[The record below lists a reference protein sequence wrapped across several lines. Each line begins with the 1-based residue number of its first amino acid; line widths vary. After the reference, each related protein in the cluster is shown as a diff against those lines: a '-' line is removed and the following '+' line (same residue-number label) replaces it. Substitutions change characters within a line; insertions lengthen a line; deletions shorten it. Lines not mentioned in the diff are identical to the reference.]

1 MYFWTQLNLCYLM
14 WTKHRFE
21 FWRHSYNMIALL
33 IVTPVSTWI
42 SSIFSWL
49 WLLRTICDGDENML
63 NESLKDAGIVND
75 CMATGLCNAVL
86 ERFND
91 RKYGFFSS
99 PWQAGYSFFSI
110 LPFLTFLI
118 LNKPH
123 DCYRCVGK
131 DPERKYSKFQYSIID
146 QERSR

>member
-1 MYFWTQLNLCYLM
+1 MNDAGGSDDVGYDTMMCVQTMIDGAVGDDDCY
-14 WTKHRFE
+14 
-21 FWRHSYNMIALL
+21 A
-33 IVTPVSTWI
+33 V
-42 SSIFSWL
+42 
-49 WLLRTICDGDENML
+49 DGDENML
-63 NESLKDAGIVND
+63 NQSLEDAGIENN

-86 ERFND
+86 EKFND

-99 PWQAGYSFFSI
+99 PWQTGCSFFSI

-146 QERSR
+146 